1 MNASALRLPIAV
13 ASLAIVLA
21 ACSSGGSGGGTS
33 SGSTS
38 FGSLTAAPP
47 AADKSAGSSSQSS
60 SSSDP
65 ILQAQGNRQVIRDAT
80 LGLRIKSGSFWDVYN
95 QALAVADRFGGYLVS
110 SHAGDPGA
118 QRVDSGTI
126 VLRVPSQDY
135 DEALRTLRALGS
147 PDQLQVTSQDVSDEY
162 VDLQARL
169 RNQQAQQ
176 AVLLNLM
183 KRAQTIPDSIAV
195 QNQLSQVTQEIERIE
210 GRIRFLDQRTSYST
224 ITLNLFV
231 QAPSPVQPNVLE
243 TSGLAGAVRSAGQ
256 AFASVVGG
264 MIVAT
269 GFLLPFLL
277 LVAAGFGIW
286 RALPPGMRPSIRR
299 SAV

>member
-1 MNASALRLPIAV
+1 MKAGSLRLPLALT
-13 ASLAIVLA
+13 SLAVVLA
-21 ACSSGGSGGGTS
+21 ACSSAAGGTP
-33 SGSTS
+33 SGAPRY
-38 FGSLTAAPP
+38 GPAAGALQ
-47 AADKSAGSSSQSS
+47 AADKSAGSGSQSNS
-60 SSSDP
+60 AGDP

-135 DEALRTLRALGS
+135 DDALRALRGLGS
-147 PDQLQVTSQDVSDEY
+147 ADQLEVTSQDVSDEY

-183 KRAQTIPDSIAV
+183 KRAQSIPDSIAV

-210 GRIRFLDQRTSYST
+210 GRIRFLDQRTTFST
-224 ITLNLFV
+224 ITLSLFV
-231 QAPSPVQPNVLE
+231 QAPSPVRPNLLE

-286 RALPPGMRPSIRR
+286 RALPPRMRPSIR
-299 SAV
+299 